1 MAQSAVNP
9 PFEYTE
15 EANGGIMKKERE
27 INLDIIRCL
36 AVIGVL
42 GVHFFLN
49 TSYYQT
55 PITNKRMVFMTGI
68 RTILMCCVPLFL
80 LLTGYLMSRKKEIS
94 IHYYKGIRHT
104 LGIYILVSICCLL
117 YKNIFWGQGTG
128 IIGAAKEILAFS
140 ADGYSWYIEMYIGLF
155 LMIPFLNILYSAIP
169 EKTGKK
175 ILLCTL
181 LFMTVAPT
189 IFDFFGIK
197 ILPEWWENI
206 WPLLYYFV
214 GAYIREYHPKP
225 DWKKNILLLAVSFL
239 ATALINTYA
248 NYGNPYQNG
257 VANEWWGWMT
267 FINSVLLFIL
277 IKNLKTESLPLIL
290 KKIITKVSQVSL
302 GIYLC
307 SWMADQYVYPI
318 FNQYV
323 PEMDDKLNYYP
334 LIVGIVF
341 LISFILAFFL
351 DRLYNLIEFIVR
363 KIFNNGGGKAH
374 A

>member
-1 MAQSAVNP
+1 MLIDP
-9 PFEYTE
+9 PFECAEKYE
-15 EANGGIMKKERE
+15 GGAMKKERE

-80 LLTGYLMSRKKEIS
+80 LLTGYLMSQKKVIS

-104 LGIYILVSICCLL
+104 LGIYILASICCLL
-117 YKNIFWGQGTG
+117 YKNIFLGQRIGT
-128 IIGAAKEILAFS
+128 IGALREILAFY

-155 LMIPFLNILYSAIP
+155 LLIPFLNILYSAIS
-169 EKTGKK
+169 ERAGKK
-175 ILLCTL
+175 LLICTL

-189 IFDFFGIK
+189 IFNSFGTK
-197 ILPEWWENI
+197 ILPEWWEDL
-206 WPLLYYFV
+206 WPLLYYFI
-214 GAYIREYHPKP
+214 GGYIREYCPKIN
-225 DWKKNILLLAVSFL
+225 WKKNLILIVSSFL
-239 ATALINTYA
+239 ITISVNTYI
-248 NYGNPYQNG
+248 NYGNVYANS

-267 FINSVLLFIL
+267 FINSVLVFVFV
-277 IKNLKTESLPLIL
+277 KNLKTESLPVLL
-290 KKIITKVSQVSL
+290 KKIITKISQLSL

-323 PEMDDKLNYYP
+323 PEMDDKLNYYL
-334 LIVGIVF
+334 LIVFIVF
-341 LISFILAFFL
+341 TIAFILAFII
-351 DRLYNLIEFIVR
+351 DKIYNLIEFIFR
-363 KIFNNGGGKAH
+363 KIFNRRGGKVH